1 MRARDRK
8 GMHAASGRRDC
19 ACTRCGRTGTRCTP
33 AGRTRLRTHST
44 PHNLS
49 SDAWGT
55 TLLTTLLPGGIAR
68 TDQAA
73 RELVRAC
80 DRAAHAAA
88 TDHTDRHAA
97 RLMHARARHG
107 LPSDRTTGW
116 ISGQLS
122 RKFSMDDCSIKLE
135 DFLFR
140 VFFSRIQVR
149 FMWVYVYSYLYSCLG
164 TTGST
169 VYCDVFI

>member
-97 RLMHARARHG
+97 RLVHARARHG

-122 RKFSMDDCSIKLE
+122 RKFSMDCSIKLE

-149 FMWVYVYSYLYSCLG
+149 FMWVYVYSYQYSCLG

>member
-1 MRARDRK
+1 M
-8 GMHAASGRRDC
+8 
-19 ACTRCGRTGTRCTP
+19 
-33 AGRTRLRTHST
+33 
-44 PHNLS
+44 
-49 SDAWGT
+49 
-55 TLLTTLLPGGIAR
+55 
-68 TDQAA
+68 
-73 RELVRAC
+73 RAC

-97 RLMHARARHG
+97 RLVHARARHG

-140 VFFSRIQVR
+140 VFFSRMGLR
-149 FMWVYVYSYLYSCLG
+149 FIVINIAV
-164 TTGST
+164 
-169 VYCDVFI
+169 

>member
-1 MRARDRK
+1 
-8 GMHAASGRRDC
+8 MHAASGRRDC

-97 RLMHARARHG
+97 RLVHARARHG
-107 LPSDRTTGW
+107 LPRDRTTGW
-116 ISGQLS
+116 IWSVVAEVQYGRLFDKTRRLS
-122 RKFSMDDCSIKLE
+122 FS
-135 DFLFR
+135 R
-140 VFFSRIQVR
+140 VFLQNPVR
-149 FMWVYVYSYLYSCLG
+149 FWFMWVYVYSYQYSCLG

-169 VYCDVFI
+169 VYCDVFIEYY